1 MQSHEED
8 IDTEVLFNDR
18 ITVVAGLE
26 NPWSRRRK
34 VHLSELADEPW
45 VLPPADTPVG
55 VLVAE
60 LFRARG
66 LTFAPRGMARG
77 SVHLVCS
84 LVASGPFLG
93 LMPDSSVALWLKS
106 SAVQDFARKIV
117 HPAFAGRDHDPQE
130 SNDQPGGATIH
141 RSHPRTREAAGEA
154 KAIKSCPDVA
164 RSGPPET
171 SAIWRL
177 SDEVT
182 STSERATTAI
192 AADAPQVSASSASI
206 LSAMSIVLLRPI
218 SLKCRS
224 RKRRVA
230 RWPSLRNVSKYS

>member
-1 MQSHEED
+1 MWHPVGVMSEQHRELRERKVDLVVGRVAQSHEED

-66 LTFAPRGMARG
+66 LKFPPRGMARG
-77 SVHLVCS
+77 SVHLVCA

-93 LMPDSSVALWLKS
+93 IFPNSLLRFGANLPPLKILPVELSMPPLPVGIMTLKKP
-106 SAVQDFARKIV
+106 D
-117 HPAFAGRDHDPQE
+117 
-130 SNDQPGGATIH
+130 DQPGGAAIH
-141 RSHPRTREAAGEA
+141 RPRPRTREAAGEA
-154 KAIKSCPDVA
+154 KAIGSCPDVA

-177 SDEVT
+177 SDGVVQT
-182 STSERATTAI
+182 SAIDRATTR
-192 AADAPQVSASSASI
+192 D
-206 LSAMSIVLLRPI
+206 
-218 SLKCRS
+218 
-224 RKRRVA
+224 
-230 RWPSLRNVSKYS
+230 